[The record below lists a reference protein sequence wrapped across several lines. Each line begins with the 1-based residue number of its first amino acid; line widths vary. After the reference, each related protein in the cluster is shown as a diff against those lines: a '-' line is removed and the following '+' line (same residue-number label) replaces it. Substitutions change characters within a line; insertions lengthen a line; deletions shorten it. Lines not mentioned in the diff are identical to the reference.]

1 MTGPADEGEPW
12 PPESDEGLAFPSPGH
27 YPEEFEPEPRETA
40 GTPKSKVDATSPKA
54 SSVKSD
60 KSSIID
66 RSVLVNKIVEGL
78 RGDAFL
84 LARDLG
90 LETLARPGGLER
102 LIEVIR
108 NHVFSSS
115 LGGGVR
121 SFFAQDRSMEDH
133 CRDSL
138 QRACYRTLNVDDV
151 GGPCWLSLTPQ

>member
-1 MTGPADEGEPW
+1 MEITHRTPHQAVRPSPNATNKEAGSRDDEGEPW
-12 PPESDEGLAFPSPGH
+12 PPESDEGFAFPSPGH

-40 GTPKSKVDATSPKA
+40 GTPKSKVGATSPKA

-60 KSSIID
+60 KSSIVD

-108 NHVFSSS
+108 NHVFPRALEESC
-115 LGGGVR
+115 L
-121 SFFAQDRSMEDH
+121 
-133 CRDSL
+133 DSIF
-138 QRACYRTLNVDDV
+138 
-151 GGPCWLSLTPQ
+151 WLLR